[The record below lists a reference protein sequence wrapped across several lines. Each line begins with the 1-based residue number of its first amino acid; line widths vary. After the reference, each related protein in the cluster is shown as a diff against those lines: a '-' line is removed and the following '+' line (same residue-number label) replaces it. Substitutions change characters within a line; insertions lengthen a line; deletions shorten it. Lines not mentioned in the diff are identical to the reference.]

1 MAIQNQIKIKQVLS
15 GIPAKTVVTAKQLS
29 AMGVNHVLVA
39 DYEKLGWFKRIANGA
54 YTRMQEEANLDGAI
68 YALQQGDMPAVHV
81 GGSTALNDYYGKM
94 HFVKVGVKKQLFTPL
109 SKRVPTW
116 FTKVYGGGVG
126 VTYTDFL
133 PSELGLQERKTD
145 NFSVLV
151 SSMERAILEMLYLV
165 PAKVTVAEAY
175 AIMETVQSVRVHLV
189 QELLEKCRSVKVK
202 RLFQCFAENAYMQWF
217 DMLDLSRID
226 LGSGVRKIGKNGI
239 LYPKYNL
246 VIPKLGEI

>member
-1 MAIQNQIKIKQVLS
+1 MAIQNQIKIKQILS
-15 GIPAKTVVTAKQLS
+15 RIPAKTVVTAKQLS

-81 GGSTALNDYYGKM
+81 GGSTALSDYYGKM

-133 PSELGLQERKTD
+133 PSESGLQERKTD

-151 SSMERAILEMLYLV
+151 SSMERALLEMLYLV
-165 PAKVTVAEAY
+165 PTKVTVAEAY
-175 AIMETVQSVRVHLV
+175 AIMETVQSVRVFLV
-189 QELLEKCRSVKVK
+189 QKLLEECRSVKVK
-202 RLFQCFAENAYMQWF
+202 RLFLCFAENAYMQWF
-217 DMLDLSRID
+217 DMLDLNRID